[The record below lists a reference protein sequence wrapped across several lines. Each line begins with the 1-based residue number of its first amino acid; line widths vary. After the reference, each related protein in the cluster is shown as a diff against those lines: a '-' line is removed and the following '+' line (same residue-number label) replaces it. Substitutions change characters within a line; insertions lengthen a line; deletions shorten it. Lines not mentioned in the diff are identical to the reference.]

1 MALVH
6 CDAAL
11 MFDFKPLGYD
21 GVYITTA
28 SCNATVCVPYTKIG
42 ARSELPQ
49 EKKNIEKKLGGLTFW
64 APARL

>member
-11 MFDFKPLGYD
+11 MFDCKPLGYD

-28 SCNATVCVPYTKIG
+28 SCNDTVCVPYTMIG
-42 ARSELPQ
+42 ARSEMPQ
-49 EKKNIEKKLGGLTFW
+49 EKINEKNSWED
-64 APARL
+64 